1 MHCVSVLKFDFL
13 KIEFQKNRAL
23 NKFQSSDGCSSNV
36 AKTYLEFINHKI
48 KFYGKLDFLKIE
60 FQNKVSLLN
69 ILKNKGKISFSLTF
83 GKFDVI

>member
-36 AKTYLEFINHKI
+36 AKTYPELNNHKI

-60 FQNKVSLLN
+60 FQNKDTMFNSF
-69 ILKNKGKISFSLTF
+69 KIRT
-83 GKFDVI
+83 IY